1 MYFIYV
7 YLSAYYVIASLGKK
21 YASRVSRG
29 KRIMRKLHGTFVRKS
44 FRELAVAER
53 GDDYV
58 CWHRFPNIAVAQ
70 AVDEAAIVAEQP
82 RVECLPKRAV

>member
-1 MYFIYV
+1 
-7 YLSAYYVIASLGKK
+7 
-21 YASRVSRG
+21 
-29 KRIMRKLHGTFVRKS
+29 MRKLQGTFVRKS

-58 CWHRFPNIAVAQ
+58 CWHRFPDIAVAQ